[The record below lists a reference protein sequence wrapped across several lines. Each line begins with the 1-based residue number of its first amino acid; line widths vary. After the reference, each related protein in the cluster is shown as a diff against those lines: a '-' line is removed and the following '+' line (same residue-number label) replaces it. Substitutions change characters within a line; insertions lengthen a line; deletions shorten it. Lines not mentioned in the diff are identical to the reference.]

1 MKGEYLFTRD
11 SKGAVRVI
19 HISYEKLTD
28 PERYVI
34 KRSSGI

>member
-1 MKGEYLFTRD
+1 MEYLFTRD
-11 SKGAVRVI
+11 SKNAIRVVQI
-19 HISYEKLTD
+19 TYEKLED